1 MKIKEFFTS
10 TTFLAIIASILWS
23 TAFVGIKI
31 GLKYSTPLQFAGLRF
46 FIAGLMIMPF
56 IPDLREKLIIVRKNF
71 KIILWVGM
79 VQTVIQYSL
88 FYTGMQ
94 YVPGALGAMIVGS
107 GPLFVAIVAH
117 IFIPTD
123 RLTKQKLI
131 SIFIGLIGVAVIT
144 LKPGEMGVVVPMMW
158 VGVLFLFG
166 NHLMSGLGNVLVAT
180 DKRKVPPLVLSAFS
194 MLTGGAILFVISLFV
209 EGLQTGPFPFEYWA
223 SLGWL
228 SFLSAAAFS
237 IWYTLLRRPG
247 VKVSDL
253 NMWKFIVPVLG
264 AVLSWIMLPDEKPTL
279 TALIGMMFIALALI
293 NLNRQTKKR
302 GI

>member
-1 MKIKEFFTS
+1 MKLKELFTS
-10 TTFLAIIASILWS
+10 TIFLAIVASILWS

-46 FIAGLMIMPF
+46 FISGIMIMPF
-56 IPDLREKLIIVRKNF
+56 IPDLKEKLIIVRKNI
-71 KIILWVGM
+71 KIILLVGL

-94 YVPGALGAMIVGS
+94 YVPGALGAMIVGA

-131 SIFIGLIGVAVIT
+131 SILFGLIGVGVIT
-144 LKPGEMGVVVPMMW
+144 FKPGEMGVVVPMMW
-158 VGVLFLFG
+158 VGVLLLFG
-166 NHLMSGLGNVLVAT
+166 NNLMSGFGNVLVAT
-180 DKRKVPPLVLSAFS
+180 EKRKVPPLVLSAFS
-194 MLTGGAILFVISLFV
+194 MLLGGAILFVISLFV

-253 NMWKFIVPVLG
+253 NMWKFIIPVLG
-264 AVLSWIMLPDEKPTL
+264 AVLSWLMLPDEKPTL
-279 TALIGMMFIALALI
+279 MALIGMMFIAIALI
-293 NLNRQTKKR
+293 SLNRQTKKR